1 MSGNAQLPGKKT
13 AAGSPEI
20 YQRLFE
26 TAPDGILLLQHE
38 NGRIFDA
45 NPYLSTMLGYS
56 KEELLGKHLWEL
68 ETAGDTSLSRIM
80 FEEAKGGKYSHC
92 DEIILETKEGGAVH
106 AELDSTVFEA
116 SEGKVV
122 QCTVRTIPDNILHGK
137 EDEKNLKKYE
147 RFIQNIQGIAYQS
160 TMNWIPI
167 FFQGSVKEIT
177 GYTKTEL
184 FSGDITWDKI
194 MVPEDLAAIGDKIK
208 DLGTI
213 PGFSVDRDY
222 RIKRK
227 DGEIRWV
234 HDSIQNVCDDTGKPA
249 FLQGIIYDITD
260 RKSTELALKSS
271 EEKYRLLAESADDI
285 IFTLDSE
292 GNFVYINNYGA
303 DMLGLPAD
311 RIISR
316 SYTDVMPPEL
326 LTKMESLIAELTGPD
341 EPLQRECQ
349 CQDRIIDMKV
359 IAVRIPDIKKQG
371 YLFIGRDISSRKKA
385 ELALRETFSLLN
397 AALESTED
405 GILVINLQGKITHYN
420 KKFTTIW
427 NIPDQVL
434 ETGQDSVALDYVM
447 SDIVDPDA
455 FIRKV
460 RYLYQHPGEES
471 FDTFAFK
478 DGTVIERFSKP
489 QYLDGTIVGRV
500 WSFRNVSG
508 IYQIKEVLEQVNK
521 KLHLLS
527 EVTRHDILNEV
538 GIIIGYLD
546 LLGDALPD
554 DPALKKDVPAD
565 PRCDRA
571 HPEKDNLHPG
581 LPATRSQSPAVA
593 GSPENRRA

>member
-1 MSGNAQLPGKKT
+1 
-13 AAGSPEI
+13 
-20 YQRLFE
+20 
-26 TAPDGILLLQHE
+26 
-38 NGRIFDA
+38 
-45 NPYLSTMLGYS
+45 
-56 KEELLGKHLWEL
+56 
-68 ETAGDTSLSRIM
+68 
-80 FEEAKGGKYSHC
+80 
-92 DEIILETKEGGAVH
+92 
-106 AELDSTVFEA
+106 
-116 SEGKVV
+116 
-122 QCTVRTIPDNILHGK
+122 
-137 EDEKNLKKYE
+137 
-147 RFIQNIQGIAYQS
+147 
-160 TMNWIPI
+160 MNWIPI